1 VRRERLDA
9 RGEPGGRLAV
19 SHRDGGSTVAR
30 RSRRVAAARAIAA
43 GVLFA
48 ATGCSGSNARPDAFA
63 NAPLLPGVGFGT
75 ALLGVITL
83 AEFASHYGPGR
94 SSVSIGDE
102 VLFEFRYADG
112 QYAFAFTA
120 TEACRTALAGS
131 LREAASRL
139 RDTAAFAR
147 DFPACGTSPLTSVA
161 VAAPAD
167 HVAGDWTGLSVAGL
181 KLGSTIAALDAYGPP
196 ADVRGLW
203 LAGSDE
209 SDGRYD
215 MRTYASG
222 LVAYVGNAPDGPERG
237 KLVVRKFAIFLPD
250 SN

>member
-1 VRRERLDA
+1 MRRERLDS
-9 RGEPGGRLAV
+9 RGNPGGRRAV
-19 SHRDGGSTVAR
+19 SRRDGGPAVAR
-30 RSRRVAAARAIAA
+30 RSRRFAAARAVAA
-43 GVLFA
+43 A
-48 ATGCSGSNARPDAFA
+48 ALLAAAGCSGSDARLDAFT

-75 ALLGVITL
+75 ALLGTTTL
-83 AEFASHYGPGR
+83 AEFASHHGPGR

-131 LREAASRL
+131 VREAASRL

-147 DFPACGTSPLTSVA
+147 DFPACGSSPLTSVA

-167 HVAGDWTGLSVAGL
+167 RVAGDWSGLSVAGL
-181 KLGSTIAALDAYGPP
+181 KLGATLAALDAYGPP

-237 KLVVRKFAIFLPD
+237 KLVVRKFAIFLPE
-250 SN
+250 SR